1 MATTNDVLAWVKDDG
16 GRSKYFKAE
25 KVGDC
30 VTRSISIASGRDY
43 KEVYDELFALAKSSP
58 RDGVSRNVIRK
69 YMAAHGYE
77 WVSTMKVGQGVTN
90 HLRKG
95 EVPMQGAIICNC
107 SRHLVAVIDGVVHD
121 TYDPARDGGRAVYG
135 YWIVKPAGGTPDG
148 DKPATLETIKPKNR
162 KGNEYPT
169 SENDTYKFFNTG
181 IASEAEELEAK
192 LKAQGFDAQKDFG
205 SFGWF
210 VRVRKPEKL
219 AGCNGED
226 SVTGSYFKPLN
237 RLPTEFT
244 IKERHEI
251 AGGIS
256 TQEKTYTLKER
267 HGDFSV
273 YWYECNG
280 KQYHLTSAAT
290 EQRARADLLTAI
302 NHIFEMMQEYNI
314 KSAFGYYKVSVKY

>member
-30 VTRSISIASGRDY
+30 VTRSIAIASGMDY

-58 RDGVSRNVIRK
+58 RDGVSRSVIRK
-69 YMAAHGYE
+69 YMAAKGYE
-77 WVSTMKVGQGVTN
+77 WVSTMTFGKGVTN

-148 DKPATLETIKPKNR
+148 DKPAKQEATAKTET
-162 KGNEYPT
+162 
-169 SENDTYKFFNTG
+169 
-181 IASEAEELEAK
+181 
-192 LKAQGFDAQKDFG
+192 
-205 SFGWF
+205 
-210 VRVRKPEKL
+210 L

-226 SVTGSYFKPLN
+226 IVTGDYYKPLD
-237 RLPTEFT
+237 RLPIQYTLND
-244 IKERHEI
+244 KHYI
-251 AGGIS
+251 AGDW
-256 TQEKTYTLKER
+256 TRRERFYTLKSDKDNN
-267 HGDFSV
+267 GV
-273 YWYECNG
+273 PYYWYEENG
-280 KQYHLTSAAT
+280 KPAIVPTRGKRDDESDGRAA
-290 EQRARADLLTAI
+290 LLDTI
-302 NHIFEMMQEYNI
+302 NDIFKLMHKCNANHRGLSE
-314 KSAFGYYKVSVKY
+314 YKVSVKYA